1 MLVGV
6 RTIALPL
13 PTHVRLSGAVTV
25 VPEFT
30 HCKVLEKDMAPLILD
45 IEEDEEDTDHHGDN
59 DADHHHQTT
68 VHPPACSQVVRF
80 GGIHLPSSSS
90 VFVLPLLSY
99 NWPSSVFS
107 RYWAGNARLRKQ
119 LLATGIL
126 QHIKDTITSKR
137 ETATD

>member
-25 VPEFT
+25 VPEVT

-59 DADHHHQTT
+59 DADHHHQASLCLAHREKTPRLEEGR
-68 VHPPACSQVVRF
+68 VQERAGR
-80 GGIHLPSSSS
+80 GG
-90 VFVLPLLSY
+90 
-99 NWPSSVFS
+99 
-107 RYWAGNARLRKQ
+107 R
-119 LLATGIL
+119 
-126 QHIKDTITSKR
+126 
-137 ETATD
+137 